1 MTITY
6 ATIPSPLGDLLAAT
20 TAAGLVRLAYP
31 EEDGDSV
38 IEELSALDPDVRSG
52 ALDEQRRE
60 LDEYFGGVRQRF
72 EIPVDLSLAE
82 GQFTTQVLQATARV
96 PYGATSTYGDI
107 AGMAGSP
114 RGARAAGNAL
124 RTNPVPIVV
133 PCHRV
138 IQASGGLGGYGGRED
153 RKAWLLQLEGAWTGD
168 LR

>member
-6 ATIPSPLGDLLAAT
+6 ATISSPLGDLLAAT
-20 TAAGLVRLAYP
+20 TPEGLVRLAYP
-31 EEDGDSV
+31 EEDGDAV
-38 IEELSALDPDVRSG
+38 LEEMAALDPDLRAG
-52 ALDEQRRE
+52 LLDEQRRE
-60 LDEYFGGVRQRF
+60 LDAYFAGTRQRF
-72 EIPVDLSLAE
+72 EISVDFSLVE
-82 GQFTTQVLQATARV
+82 TGFTTRVLEATARI
-96 PYGATSTYGDI
+96 PYGETSTYGDV

-124 RTNPVPIVV
+124 RTNPVPVVV

>member
-6 ATIPSPLGDLLAAT
+6 ATIPSPFGDLLAAAT
-20 TAAGLVRLAYP
+20 PKGLARLAYP
-31 EEDGDSV
+31 EEDGDAV
-38 IEELSALDPDVRSG
+38 LEEAAALDPDIRHGS
-52 ALDEQRRE
+52 LDDLHRE
-60 LDEYFGGVRQRF
+60 LDRYFAGTLRRF
-72 EIPVDLSLAE
+72 ETSVDYSLSE
-82 GQFTTQVLQATARV
+82 GAFTTRVLEATARI
-96 PYGATSTYGDI
+96 PYGETSTYGDV

-124 RTNPVPIVV
+124 RSNPVPIVV